1 MAYNRKRILT
11 RIAPFLKPIVQAK
24 DLTVVAFIVAIM
36 AIIIV
41 PLPSALLDLFL
52 TISLSVSVLIILIS
66 LYIPKPTDL
75 TTFPTLILII
85 TLYRL
90 SLNIATTRM
99 ILSKGH
105 EGTDA
110 VSDIISSFGQFVVGG
125 NYVIGIIVFSILV
138 LINFMVITKGSTR
151 VAEVAARFTLDA
163 MPGKQMAIDADL
175 NAGLIDEKSAKERR
189 EAILQEASFYGA
201 MDGSS
206 KFVKG
211 DAVAG
216 IIITIINIIGGFLI
230 GAFQHDLDIAVSAQ
244 TYTILTIGDGLVSQ
258 LPALIASTATGIII
272 TRASKDGGDEGG
284 FTAGAIRQLF
294 SEHKTLLIVGF
305 ILMIFALV
313 PGLPTLSLGFIGI
326 IFLALGYL
334 VKVTNDGT
342 FSLDQFFSDYTTPK
356 APKPGTP
363 VGKASGGSP
372 AGERAESTSTQAQK
386 SPEQERKEEEQTLD
400 DILKLEILELDLGYQ
415 LIKLADPA
423 QGGDLLER
431 IKSMRRKIAGDFGY
445 LIPQVRIRD
454 NLHLMPNQY
463 QLLLKGIE
471 IGSGEI
477 YPDKF
482 LAMDSGLVT
491 DEVEGMPT
499 KEPAFGLDALW
510 IDPSIKEDAII
521 KGYTAV
527 DPATV
532 VSTHLSE
539 LIKKHSEELLTRQE
553 VQSLIDKIKTS
564 YPVVVEDC
572 MKVATIG
579 LIQKVL
585 KALLH
590 ERIPIKDLLTI
601 LETISDIAEITKNV
615 DIIVEQVRSKLSRVI
630 TKQYKDEEGVLRLL
644 TFNATTEQKL
654 LDALHDKDGMRELL
668 LNIGQI
674 NTLVQSVSDEANKLL
689 QRGIAPVVIIV
700 DPMIRKSLT
709 DIFEKFGLDIVVLS
723 HAEIDSS
730 AKFEVM
736 GTVEIENL

>member
-1 MAYNRKRILT
+1 LAKNQNALLARVIPYLE
-11 RIAPFLKPIVQAK
+11 PIVKAK
-24 DLTVVAFIVAIM
+24 DLTVVIFIVAIM

-41 PLPSALLDLFL
+41 PLPSGILDFFL
-52 TISLSVSVLIILIS
+52 VISLSVSVLIILIS

-75 TTFPTLILII
+75 STFPTLILII
-85 TLYRL
+85 TLFRL

-99 ILSKGH
+99 ILTNGH
-105 EGTDA
+105 LGPDA
-110 VSDIISSFGQFVVGG
+110 VSDIVSSFGQFVVGG
-125 NYVIGIIVFSILV
+125 NYVIGVVVFTILV

-175 NAGLIDEKSAKERR
+175 NAGLIDEKTARKRR
-189 EAILQEASFYGA
+189 EDIIQEANFYGA

-230 GAFQHDLDIAVSAQ
+230 GSFQHGLELGVSAQ

-258 LPALIASTATGIII
+258 LPALITSTATGILI
-272 TRASKDGGDEGG
+272 TRANKADDVSFSDG
-284 FTAGAIRQLF
+284 AVQQLF
-294 SEHKTLLIVGF
+294 GEHKTLLIVGS
-305 ILMIFALV
+305 ILVLFALV
-313 PGLPTLSLGFIGI
+313 PGLPTLSLMFVGFI
-326 IFLALGYL
+326 FLGLGYL
-334 VKVTNDGT
+334 VKQTNDGS
-342 FSLDQFFSDYTTPK
+342 FSLQKFFSSTPASMQK
-356 APKPGTP
+356 AKQEAERKAQASAAAPK
-363 VGKASGGSP
+363 
-372 AGERAESTSTQAQK
+372 K
-386 SPEQERKEEEQTLD
+386 SPEELRKEEETTLN

-423 QGGDLLER
+423 QGGDLLDR
-431 IKSMRRKIAGDFGY
+431 VKSMRRKIAADFGY

-454 NLHLMPNQY
+454 NLHLAPNHY

-482 LAMDSGLVT
+482 MAMDSGLTIDKVQ
-491 DEVEGMPT
+491 GIPT
-499 KEPAFGLDALW
+499 KEPAFGLDAIW
-510 IDPSIKEDAII
+510 IEASAKEDAII
-521 KGYTAV
+521 KGYTTV

-532 VSTHLSE
+532 ISTHLSE
-539 LIKKHSEELLTRQE
+539 LIKKYAEELLTRQE
-553 VQSLIDKIKTS
+553 VQSLIDKLQKD
-564 YPVVVEDC
+564 YPVVVNDC
-572 MKVATIG
+572 LKVANVG

-590 ERIPIKDLLTI
+590 EKIPIKDLLTI
-601 LETISDIAEITKNV
+601 VETISDVAEVTKNIS
-615 DIIVEQVRSKLSRVI
+615 IIVEQVRAKLSRVI
-630 TKQYKDEEGVLRLL
+630 TKQYKDDNGVLKLL
-644 TFNATTEQKL
+644 TFNAGTEQKL
-654 LDALHDKDGMRELL
+654 LDSLRERDGVRDLV

-674 NTLVQSVSDEANKLL
+674 NTLVKACSDEATKLL
-689 QRGIAPVVIIV
+689 HKGIAPVVIIV
-700 DPMIRKSLT
+700 DPLLRKSLS

-730 AKFEVM
+730 SKFEVM
-736 GTVEIENL
+736 GSIEIEKL